1 MFDNF
6 NFEVAGIFKK
16 CEKEMED
23 LKHPYVGSEHLLLA
37 ILANNDKL
45 SKTLNGYGITYN
57 RFKKE
62 LIDVVGVGSKKSDIK
77 LYTPLL
83 KRVIEGAL
91 SDAKEENNGLVTPTH
106 LFLALLEESEGI
118 AIRILISLDVNLD
131 KLYKELRSKNS
142 QNKEKLTIYE
152 IGRNLNKEVNLKE
165 KIVGREKEITLLI
178 ETLLRKNKN
187 NPLLVGKAGTGKTAI
202 VEELARRIELGKV
215 TNELLNKKI
224 IMLEMSSLVAG
235 TKYRGEFE
243 ERLNKI
249 IEEVINEEDI
259 ILFVDEIHTLVNA
272 GGAEGAID
280 ASNILKPYLARGKL
294 KCIGATTT
302 EEFDKFIAKDK
313 ALERRFQKIFIQE
326 PNEADT
332 EFILKSIKKEYED
345 HHHITITS
353 KNIKDII
360 SLANKY
366 IYNKNNPDKCID
378 VLDSVCAKVKLHNL
392 TNNPLE
398 KLNAELEKVQKA
410 KKEYIIKQDYV
421 NALKAK
427 TQADNIKNKI
437 VLIKQKPQNK
447 IMKSDILKVI
457 ENKTNIPILENKAKI
472 FNKLRKDLNKT
483 IIGQKKAVDKILLNF
498 KRKQKSNNLKPMSLL
513 LSGPTGVGKTYT
525 VKTIAKSLNI
535 NLIRLDMSEYN
546 LDTSVN
552 KLIGVS
558 AGYVGYNDDY
568 IFKQVKDNPYSL
580 ILLDEIEK
588 ACPKVINLFL
598 QILDEGWITTS
609 DNEKIKFDNTL
620 IFMTS
625 NANVQNTMGFSNTA
639 VDNNFLSKEIISR
652 IDDIISYEPIDKQTA
667 KKYINLKNKDLDEE
681 AILTKSNYQKYG
693 FRELDR
699 TIKALEVSKV
709 K

>member
-6 NFEVAGIFKK
+6 NFEIANLFKK
-16 CEKEMED
+16 CEKEMAM
-23 LKHPYVGSEHLLLA
+23 LKHPYVGSEHLVLA
-37 ILANNDKL
+37 ILSSNDKL
-45 SKTLNGYGITYN
+45 TKTLNSYGITYN
-57 RFKKE
+57 NFKEE
-62 LIDVVGVGSKKSDIK
+62 LINIVGMGSKKSEIK

-91 SDAKEENNGLVTPTH
+91 SDAKENNGGIVTMTH
-106 LFLALLEESEGI
+106 LFLSLLEESEGI
-118 AIRILISLDVNLD
+118 AIRILISLDINLD
-131 KLYKELRSKNS
+131 KLYKELHNTSK

-152 IGRNLNKEVNLKE
+152 IGHILNKNVNLKE
-165 KIVGREKEITLLI
+165 KVVGREKEITLLL

-202 VEELARRIELGKV
+202 VEELARRIEMQNVPK
-215 TNELLNKKI
+215 ELLDKKI

-249 IEEVINEEDI
+249 ITEVINEEDI
-259 ILFVDEIHTLVNA
+259 ILFIDEIHTLVNA

-302 EEFDKFIAKDK
+302 EEYDKFIAKDK

-326 PNEADT
+326 PNKEDT
-332 EFILKSIKKEYED
+332 EFILKAIKKEYEE
-345 HHHITITS
+345 HHNILITS
-353 KNIKDII
+353 KNIKDIVY
-360 SLANKY
+360 LASKY

-378 VLDSVCAKVKLHNL
+378 VLDSVCAKVKLNNL
-392 TNNPLE
+392 N
-398 KLNAELEKVQKA
+398 KLNTSKYEKELINIEKN
-410 KKEYIIKQDYV
+410 KEECIIKQDYV
-421 NALKAK
+421 NALKNK
-427 TQADNIKNKI
+427 TKADKIKKEIAFNNKNNCNKI
-437 VLIKQKPQNK
+437 TKK
-447 IMKSDILKVI
+447 DILQVI
-457 ENKTNIPILENKAKI
+457 ENKTNIPVLENKTKI
-472 FNKLRKDLNKT
+472 YNQLKKDLTEN
-483 IIGQKKAVDKILLNF
+483 IIGQKRAIEQILKDF
-498 KRKQKSNNLKPMSLL
+498 KNHQNSSKPLSLL
-513 LSGPTGVGKTYT
+513 LSGPTGVGKTFT
-525 VKTIAKSLNI
+525 VKTIAKSLKI

-568 IFKQVKDNPYSL
+568 LFKQVKDNPYSL

-588 ACPKVINLFL
+588 ASPKVINLFL
-598 QILDEGWITTS
+598 QILDEGYITTAS
-609 DNEKIKFDNTL
+609 NEQIKFSNTL

-625 NANVQNTMGFSNTA
+625 NANVKNTIGFSSLT

-652 IDDIISYEPIDKQTA
+652 IDDVINYESIDKQTA
-667 KKYINLKNKDLDEE
+667 KKYINLKNNNLDEDK
-681 AILTKSNYQKYG
+681 ILEKSNYQKYG

-699 TIKALEVSKV
+699 CIKAYEKV
-709 K
+709 AIK

>member
-16 CEKEMED
+16 CEKEMEE

-45 SKTLNGYGITYN
+45 AKALNSYGITYN
-57 RFKKE
+57 KFKQE
-62 LIDVVGVGSKKSDIK
+62 LINIVGIGSKKSDLK

-83 KRVIEGAL
+83 KRVIETAL
-91 SDAKEENNGLVTPTH
+91 SEAKEENNGLVTTTH

-118 AIRILISLDVNLD
+118 AIRILISLDINLD
-131 KLYKELRSKNS
+131 KLYKELRSKNN

-152 IGRNLNKEVNLKE
+152 IGHNLNKNVNLEE
-165 KIVGREKEITLLI
+165 KVVGREKEITLLI

-215 TNELLNKKI
+215 TNELLDKKI

-249 IEEVINEEDI
+249 IEEVINEKDI
-259 ILFVDEIHTLVNA
+259 ILFIDEIHTLVNA

-280 ASNILKPYLARGKL
+280 ASNILKPYLARGNL

-313 ALERRFQKIFIQE
+313 ALERRFQKIFINE
-326 PNEADT
+326 PNQEDT
-332 EFILKSIKKEYED
+332 EFILKAIKKEYEN
-345 HHHITITS
+345 HHNITITS

-360 SLANKY
+360 YLANKY

-378 VLDSVCAKVKLHNL
+378 VLDSVCAKVKLNSL
-392 TNNPLE
+392 SYNPIE
-398 KLNAELEKVQKA
+398 KLKKQLNKLQKEKEEFIV
-410 KKEYIIKQDYV
+410 KQDYV
-421 NALKAK
+421 KALKYK
-427 TQADNIKNKI
+427 TKADDIKNKI
-437 VLIKQKPQNK
+437 LVMEKSPQNK
-447 IMKSDILKVI
+447 ITKNDILKVI
-457 ENKTNIPILENKAKI
+457 ENKTNIPILENKAKVY
-472 FNKLRKDLNKT
+472 NKLKKDLSKN
-483 IIGQKKAVDKILLNF
+483 IIGQKEAVDKILLNF
-498 KRKQKSNNLKPMSLL
+498 KRKQNANNAKPLSLL

-525 VKTIAKSLNI
+525 VKMIAKSLNI

-558 AGYVGYNDDY
+558 AGYVGYNDDF
-568 IFKQVKDNPYSL
+568 IFKQVKENPYSL

-588 ACPKVINLFL
+588 ASPKVINLFL
-598 QILDEGWITTS
+598 QILDEGYITTS
-609 DNEKIKFDNTL
+609 NNEKIKFTNTL

-625 NANVQNTMGFSNTA
+625 NANVTNTLGFAGTK
-639 VDNNFLSKEIISR
+639 VNNSFLSKEILSR
-652 IDDIISYEPIDKQTA
+652 IDDIINYEAIDKLTA
-667 KKYINLKNKDLDEE
+667 KKYINLKNKDLDEDV
-681 AILTKSNYQKYG
+681 ILEKSNYQKYG

-699 TIKALEVSKV
+699 CIKAYEKV
-709 K
+709 AVK